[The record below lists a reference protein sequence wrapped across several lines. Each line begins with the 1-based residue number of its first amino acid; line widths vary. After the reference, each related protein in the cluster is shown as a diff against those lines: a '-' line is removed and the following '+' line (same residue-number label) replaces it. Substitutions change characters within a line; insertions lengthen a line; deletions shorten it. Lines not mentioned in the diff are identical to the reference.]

1 MNSLSKASSNY
12 ELPVKR
18 RLVMNSLSKASSN
31 YEQFESS
38 VVKLESS
45 ELSQQIYKHLWIFP
59 SSLDFYLFIWMS
71 VPGQSSSVGSQFL
84 AVGLDSQ
91 LWILSSVHVS
101 SINSK

>member
-45 ELSQQIYKHLWIFP
+45 ELSQQIYKHLWIFSFIFGFLLLHLDV
-59 SSLDFYLFIWMS
+59 SSWSVFFSRFS
-71 VPGQSSSVGSQFL
+71 VPCRRIGFS
-84 AVGLDSQ
+84 ALDPY
-91 LWILSSVHVS
+91 LSSCL
-101 SINSK
+101 IYKL